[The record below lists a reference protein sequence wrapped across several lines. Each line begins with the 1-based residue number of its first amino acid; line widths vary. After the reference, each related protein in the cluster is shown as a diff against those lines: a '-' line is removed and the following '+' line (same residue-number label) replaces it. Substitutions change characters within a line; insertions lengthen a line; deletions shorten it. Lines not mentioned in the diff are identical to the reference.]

1 MNFEQYREWLLFFQR
16 VAVLSFFSIGFI
28 QYYQRVWSDVFETDA
43 GNTTKPRQIGRRIY
57 LMLLSLGLGLGVH
70 LITMAFMHNNT
81 ALIYHNLALYVL
93 IVPLMFGG
101 FNRVEVGIQLVAIL
115 DVWWMHH
122 ATNFWHVPI
131 LLALVGFAIILVLVH
146 RERAS
151 TVHRSLYMMIASL
164 LVAGLFWL
172 STPVVSVGMPLDN
185 LMRFEGMALYSLM
198 LCIVVGYWMR
208 QYRQERHSRQLEL
221 LASYEQGTN
230 VGQAERQQ
238 GELTQLFDEARQQHT
253 PLTFVALD
261 IDHFQRLNDRF
272 GHLAGNT
279 VLIGLTASLSRVL
292 DNAHVDHRLYFT
304 SGEEVNVAFPNH
316 TPDQVMSVIRGC
328 WQVIRKSE
336 YSYADHS
343 LAVTA
348 SFGVTSQQPE
358 DTSINDIYKRVDDAL
373 SKSKRNGR
381 DMITLDNELI
391 SGTSNIEKRLNDYC
405 YFSQGVYDIDRE
417 GKPRFYHELLLRTY
431 DELQKRWILPDTFEL
446 PAWMQI
452 SLLKDFMAQTE
463 LQNFNMNLTAAQ
475 FVDLELA
482 EALTQFAESDEGPDN
497 LTIEI
502 TALTDSQ
509 TMRRICAVYRASKI
523 KILIDDVGSDNSFEM
538 VRNIVPYING
548 VKFAMQNL
556 RQTTSD
562 AELRERVQFWVQIAK
577 DNQLS
582 FVLEGVETEADLAF
596 ATQLGVRYVQGYY
609 FGKPRPAGPEQQAS

>member
-1 MNFEQYREWLLFFQR
+1 M
-16 VAVLSFFSIGFI
+16 
-28 QYYQRVWSDVFETDA
+28 
-43 GNTTKPRQIGRRIY
+43 
-57 LMLLSLGLGLGVH
+57 
-70 LITMAFMHNNT
+70 
-81 ALIYHNLALYVL
+81 
-93 IVPLMFGG
+93 
-101 FNRVEVGIQLVAIL
+101 
-115 DVWWMHH
+115 
-122 ATNFWHVPI
+122 
-131 LLALVGFAIILVLVH
+131 
-146 RERAS
+146 
-151 TVHRSLYMMIASL
+151 
-164 LVAGLFWL
+164 
-172 STPVVSVGMPLDN
+172 
-185 LMRFEGMALYSLM
+185 
-198 LCIVVGYWMR
+198 
-208 QYRQERHSRQLEL
+208 
-221 LASYEQGTN
+221 
-230 VGQAERQQ
+230 
-238 GELTQLFDEARQQHT
+238 
-253 PLTFVALD
+253 
-261 IDHFQRLNDRF
+261 
-272 GHLAGNT
+272 
-279 VLIGLTASLSRVL
+279 
-292 DNAHVDHRLYFT
+292 
-304 SGEEVNVAFPNH
+304 AFPNH

-328 WQVIRKSE
+328 WQAIRKSE
-336 YSYADHS
+336 FSYANHS
-343 LAVTA
+343 IVVTA
-348 SFGVTSQQPE
+348 SVGVTSQQPE

-381 DMITLDNELI
+381 DMITLDNQLI
-391 SGTSNIEKRLNDYC
+391 SGTSSIEKRLNDYC
-405 YFSQGVYDIDRE
+405 YFSQGVYDIDRA
-417 GKPRFYHELLLRTY
+417 GQPRFYHELLLRTY

-475 FVDLELA
+475 FVDLDLA

-577 DNQLS
+577 ENQLS

-609 FGKPRPAGPEQQAS
+609 FGKPRPAGPERQAS